1 MSPDFI
7 RKRLRWLSESY
18 RVYLRDTTKVS
29 EQHIKALQKSTLEF
43 MELIEPDISLQMS
56 SLALE
61 DLKEEGEY
69 DGGD

>member
-1 MSPDFI
+1 M
-7 RKRLRWLSESY
+7 SESY
-18 RVYLRDTTKVS
+18 HVYLRDTTKVS
-29 EQHIKALQKSTLEF
+29 EQHIKALQKSALEF

-69 DGGD
+69 DCGD